1 MTWIIRDA
9 SDRALADPGKL
20 EDPMRRVRGVGAAVE
35 RGEPQADIA
44 VQLLAKALADEP
56 RLCDG
61 HVWLVG
67 AGPSDPSQLTLQAF
81 AALTQADVVVH
92 DALVDA
98 RVLALIPSTTER
110 IFVGKRGGMPSTR
123 QEEICEL
130 LIRLAR
136 ESRRVIRLKGG
147 DPHVFGRGGEEIL
160 ALAEARIPFRV
171 VAGLTSGLAALT
183 AAGIPATLRG
193 VNQSLVLVT
202 GHGADPDAADAP
214 KWALLAQLGEPL
226 VIYMALRNIAT
237 IARALMEG
245 GLTRSVPAA
254 VIGSVGTGQERVVVA
269 PISELA
275 QAVAQSNIRAPAI
288 VVIGEIVRHR
298 VTLQSLLAALPRDNR
313 SQRDQIRLST

>member
-1 MTWIIRDA
+1 
-9 SDRALADPGKL
+9 
-20 EDPMRRVRGVGAAVE
+20 MREVRGMGVAAE
-35 RGEPQADIA
+35 RAERAQPQTDIA
-44 VQLLAKALADEP
+44 AQLLAKALAGEP
-56 RLCDG
+56 RLCSG

-67 AGPSDPSQLTLQAF
+67 AGPSDPSQLTLQAL
-81 AALTQADVVVH
+81 AALIQAEVVVH
-92 DALVDA
+92 DALVDP

-123 QEEICEL
+123 QEDICDL

-136 ESRRVIRLKGG
+136 ERRKVIRLKGG

-171 VAGLTSGLAALT
+171 VPGLTSGLAALT

-193 VNQSLVLVT
+193 VNQTLVLVT

-214 KWALLAQLGEPL
+214 KWALLARLGEPL
-226 VIYMALRNIAT
+226 VIYMALRNIAA

-245 GLTRSVPAA
+245 GLTGSVPAA
-254 VIGSVGTGQERVVVA
+254 AVGSVGTAQESVVVA

-275 QAVAQSNIRAPAI
+275 QAVAQSEIQAPAI
-288 VVIGEIVRHR
+288 VVVGEIVRHR
-298 VTLQSLLAALPRDNR
+298 VTLQSLLATLPRDNR
-313 SQRDQIRLST
+313 SQCDQIRLST